1 MKGTLY
7 SEKIINMYFK
17 ILEKMNLVQ
26 LSMDNYQRQQQM
38 MQETP
43 DGGARHSVSSHFL
56 SGTNTMKIQYL
67 NTNFV
72 RKLRL
77 QNPDLAVNG
86 ASDASFDLLQ
96 QTDHHLM
103 QYFNHDLVLLPFFF
117 DKIDTVG
124 DQNAAVNDNHK
135 HVFQKN
141 GTTGEMDALCGCSD
155 EKRAVLVSVKVLD
168 NQVDLFDKE
177 YREHDNHDI
186 SNCVLHVM
194 DVASRLQ
201 NIELN
206 EELIDADIENIQG
219 VEHDEDMVVTMCYIA
234 ECFTFGREPDL
245 DNIDLEFQR
254 KHIVDVFLSLLSFS

>member
-1 MKGTLY
+1 
-7 SEKIINMYFK
+7 
-17 ILEKMNLVQ
+17 
-26 LSMDNYQRQQQM
+26 
-38 MQETP
+38 
-43 DGGARHSVSSHFL
+43 
-56 SGTNTMKIQYL
+56 MKIQYL
-67 NTNFV
+67 TTNFV

-77 QNPDLAVNG
+77 QNPDLAANG
-86 ASDASFDLLQ
+86 TNDASFDLLQ

-117 DKIDTVG
+117 DKIDTMA
-124 DQNAAVNDNHK
+124 DKNAALNDNHK

-141 GTTGEMDALCGCSD
+141 ADTGGMDALCGCAE

-177 YREHDNHDI
+177 YRDHDNHDI

-219 VEHDEDMVVTMCYIA
+219 VVEDEDMVVTMCYIA

-245 DNIDLEFQR
+245 ENIDLEFQR
-254 KHIVDVFLSLLSFS
+254 KHVVDVFLSLLSFS